1 MRNFGLRLLWGPAL
15 VAIIAL
21 AGCGPQ
27 QNVRSGAGGEKVPD
41 PAQHAVDLLKAGQPE
56 AAAQAFLKL
65 SVNSPASTAAMYR
78 LRAAN
83 AYIDARKIPD
93 AKQVLAAT
101 HLDKSSVDQQVE
113 SLIVT
118 SRIDAGE
125 GHPDVGLVDLQQ
137 ASRLD
142 TIGSHAARIH
152 GLNAE
157 YLDSLNRPLDAAAER
172 AELGTLL
179 TDPAA
184 KQSNGKA
191 IWAALSNQ
199 SVAALN
205 QRLPSASPALR
216 PWLELALVH
225 ATTRLDPNQFKAR
238 VEQWKQAH
246 PGHIGADIMTAEL
259 AAHPEQTEIKPNQ
272 VALLLPLSG
281 QFAGPGAAIRDGF
294 ITAWYADNSNGQR
307 PTIQIYN
314 TSHTDIAKVYD
325 QAVTDG
331 AQLVVGPLEKS
342 AVEALSKREHLPVP
356 TLALNDVLTP
366 LSTTRVDNLFQ
377 FGLPPEEEARQVAQ
391 RAWFDGHA
399 HALAM
404 VPDDPWG
411 QRVLQAFKDR
421 WQTLGGEL
429 VESQTYQPDTQDYST
444 PVKQLLDI
452 DASEARIKAISR
464 VVGRRVVSE
473 PQRRQD
479 VDFIFLAAFPN
490 QARQICPQLR
500 FHRADDLPV
509 YSTSHIYVGTP
520 NATRD
525 SDIDGTVFGDMPW
538 ILKPDNGDPAK
549 AVIEKKW
556 PDDAVVYGRLYAF
569 GVDAYRLIPHLA
581 NLTNQPGSRFDGET
595 GILSEASNGEIQRQL
610 TWAKFSNGLPIL
622 LDQPTAPNPPTEPAQ
637 AAPTVPPA
645 QVTQPAQPTQPEQ

>member
-1 MRNFGLRLLWGPAL
+1 MRDFALRTLWGPAL

-27 QNVRSGAGGEKVPD
+27 QNVRPGTEQTKLPD
-41 PAQHAVDLLKAGQPE
+41 PAQHAVDLLSAGQTE
-56 AAAQAFLKL
+56 AAAQEFLKL
-65 SVNSPASTAAMYR
+65 AVKSPASTAASYR
-78 LRAAN
+78 LRAAD
-83 AYIDARKIPD
+83 AYLDGNKIDE

-113 SLIVT
+113 SIIVT

-125 GHPDVGLVDLQQ
+125 NHPDVALVDLQQ
-137 ASRLD
+137 ATRLD
-142 TIGSHAARIH
+142 IKGTHAIRIH
-152 GLNAE
+152 GLSAQ
-157 YLDSLNRPLDAAAER
+157 YLDRLNRPLDAAAER
-172 AELGTLL
+172 AELDTLL

-184 KQSNGKA
+184 KNSNG
-191 IWAALSNQ
+191 IALWSTLSKL
-199 SVAALN
+199 SVADLN
-205 QRLPSASPALR
+205 QHLPSASPALR
-216 PWLELALVH
+216 PWIELALI
-225 ATTRLDPNQFKAR
+225 ADTSRLDPAQFKTR
-238 VEQWKQAH
+238 VDQWKQAH

-259 AAHPEQTEIKPNQ
+259 AAHPEQAAIKPHQ

-294 ITAWYADNSNGQR
+294 IAAWYADTGNTQK
-307 PTIQIYN
+307 PALQIYN
-314 TSHTDIAKVYD
+314 TSHTDIGKVYN
-325 QAVTDG
+325 QAVQDG
-331 AQLVVGPLEKS
+331 AQLVVGPLEK
-342 AVEALSKREHLPVP
+342 AGVDALSKREHLPVP

-411 QRVLQAFKDR
+411 QRVLEAFKDR
-421 WQTLGGEL
+421 WHTLGGEL
-429 VESQTYQPDTQDYST
+429 VESQTYQADTRDYST
-444 PVKQLLDI
+444 PVKELLDI
-452 DASEARIKAISR
+452 DASEQRIKAISN
-464 VVGRRVVSE
+464 VVGRRVVAE

-479 VDFIFLAAFPN
+479 VDFVFLAAFPN

-520 NATRD
+520 DASRD
-525 SDIDGTVFGDMPW
+525 IDMDGTVFGDMPW
-538 ILKPDNGDPAK
+538 ILRPDDGDPVK
-549 AVIEKKW
+549 ALIRQKW

-581 NLTNQPGSRFDGET
+581 ELTARPGNRFDGET
-595 GILSEASNGEIQRQL
+595 GTLSEAANGEILRQL
-610 TWAKFSNGLPIL
+610 TWAKFSNGLPVL
-622 LDQPTAPNPPTEPAQ
+622 LDQPTPTAQ
-637 AAPTVPPA
+637 
-645 QVTQPAQPTQPEQ
+645 